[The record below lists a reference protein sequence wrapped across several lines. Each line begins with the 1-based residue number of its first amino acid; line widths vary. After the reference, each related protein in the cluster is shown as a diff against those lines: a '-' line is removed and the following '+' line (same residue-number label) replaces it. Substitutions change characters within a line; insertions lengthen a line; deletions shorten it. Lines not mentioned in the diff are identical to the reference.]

1 MRGGSFD
8 VESKE
13 RELDELRQR
22 AAAPDLW
29 SDAEAATEVTRKLA
43 RFERLLGQFERLHSV
58 IDDGELMLELAQ
70 DESDA
75 DALAEVTSDLDAVD
89 VELAELEVESLYFG
103 EHDDSAAI
111 VSVHAGAGGVDAQ
124 DWAEILLRMYLRF
137 LDNEGFDVEVDEITP
152 GDEAGIKSATF
163 TVKGEYAYGTMEGER
178 GVHRLVRISPFD
190 ANARRHTSFAGIDV
204 IPEVG
209 DAEEIEINLDDLRID
224 TFRSQ
229 GAGGQHVNTTDSAV
243 RITHLPTNVVVAC
256 QAERSQIQNRARA
269 MALLKARLAELARQ
283 QQREQIDEIR
293 GEQTE
298 AGWGRQLRSYVMQ
311 PYQMVKDH
319 RTELEIGNV
328 QGVLDGD
335 LRGLVEAY
343 LHWRRARQEAS
354 G

>member
-29 SDAEAATEVTRKLA
+29 NDPEAATEVTRKLA
-43 RFERLLGQFERLHSV
+43 RFERL
-58 IDDGELMLELAQ
+58 
-70 DESDA
+70 
-75 DALAEVTSDLDAVD
+75 LAEVTSDLDAVD

-137 LDNEGFDVEVDEITP
+137 LENGGFDVEVDEITP

-229 GAGGQHVNTTDSAV
+229 
-243 RITHLPTNVVVAC
+243 VA
-256 QAERSQIQNRARA
+256 S
-269 MALLKARLAELARQ
+269 M
-283 QQREQIDEIR
+283 
-293 GEQTE
+293 
-298 AGWGRQLRSYVMQ
+298 
-311 PYQMVKDH
+311 
-319 RTELEIGNV
+319 
-328 QGVLDGD
+328 
-335 LRGLVEAY
+335 
-343 LHWRRARQEAS
+343 
-354 G
+354 

>member
-29 SDAEAATEVTRKLA
+29 NDPEAATEVTRKLA

-70 DESDA
+70 DESDT

-137 LDNEGFDVEVDEITP
+137 LENGGFDVEVDAAFALLLAVYAARTGMTGPYVVLLGLPHYLFRI
-152 GDEAGIKSATF
+152 AGS
-163 TVKGEYAYGTMEGER
+163 VLPWLNQPLPER
-178 GVHRLVRISPFD
+178 FSRKAVCVLQIAALIAVLVPLFHGP
-190 ANARRHTSFAGIDV
+190 A
-204 IPEVG
+204 
-209 DAEEIEINLDDLRID
+209 LDGLI
-224 TFRSQ
+224 
-229 GAGGQHVNTTDSAV
+229 
-243 RITHLPTNVVVAC
+243 IVVVL
-256 QAERSQIQNRARA
+256 
-269 MALLKARLAELARQ
+269 ALLWSFGR
-283 QQREQIDEIR
+283 DIR
-293 GEQTE
+293 
-298 AGWGRQLRSYVMQ
+298 WLY
-311 PYQMVKDH
+311 
-319 RTELEIGNV
+319 RT
-328 QGVLDGD
+328 
-335 LRGLVEAY
+335 RT
-343 LHWRRARQEAS
+343 
-354 G
+354 